1 MSNSVVRGQVPYDLS
16 FVNVTDTL
24 EHIGS
29 ATAFGERNVVLF
41 GLPGAFTPTC
51 STQQLPGYEELYAQ
65 FSEAG
70 VDEIYCT
77 SVNDG
82 FTMKA
87 WFDSLGIE
95 KVKAL
100 SDGNGKFARFMG
112 MLVSKE
118 NLGFGNRSWRY
129 AAVIRNGEVVKLFEE
144 EGIRDNREDDPYE
157 ASTPQNVLEYVQ
169 EHPMTP
175 IPITEHD
182 VEKEGEAPTPAGS

>member
-51 STQQLPGYEELYAQ
+51 STQQLPGYEELYDQ

-95 KVKAL
+95 KVK
-100 SDGNGKFARFMG
+100 
-112 MLVSKE
+112 
-118 NLGFGNRSWRY
+118 
-129 AAVIRNGEVVKLFEE
+129 VKKKPNI
-144 EGIRDNREDDPYE
+144 G
-157 ASTPQNVLEYVQ
+157 
-169 EHPMTP
+169 H
-175 IPITEHD
+175 
-182 VEKEGEAPTPAGS
+182 